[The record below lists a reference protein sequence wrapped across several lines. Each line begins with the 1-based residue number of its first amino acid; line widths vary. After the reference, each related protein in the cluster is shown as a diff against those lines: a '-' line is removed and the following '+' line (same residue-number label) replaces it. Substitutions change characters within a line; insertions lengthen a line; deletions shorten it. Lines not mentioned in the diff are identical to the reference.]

1 MAKPIAHRLMRQTQI
16 LRGDSIQNNQQV
28 VIRAQLYMIAGRN
41 GSVQNYR
48 GKILAVRRAQFI
60 DEAVE
65 CCVNLV
71 SHSISPATSSS
82 CPGISPPLDRP
93 TYRSSPSAP
102 ASRPRPAWSI
112 AYLSI

>member
-28 VIRAQLYMIAGRN
+28 VIRAQFYMIAGRN
-41 GSVQNYR
+41 GSVENYR

-71 SHSISPATSSS
+71 SHSISEAISGSGR
-82 CPGISPPLDRP
+82 GISPVLNRP
-93 TYRSSPSAP
+93 TYRSPLSAP
-102 ASRPRPAWSI
+102 ASRPRPPGSMVD
-112 AYLSI
+112 L